1 MNLRCKYTI
10 GRSVRHVE
18 IGAGKDKITH
28 TYHTTVVT
36 DHKHYDYVVWKDK
49 VLQQAKDR
57 LETDIFEK
65 LKKYS
70 IDNLAW
76 INTEEDAHKYALDLY
91 SCRIWENKN
100 WVGYEVFNRNLNLD
114 EVVEQI
120 SLI

>member
-1 MNLRCKYTI
+1 M
-10 GRSVRHVE
+10 
-18 IGAGKDKITH
+18 
-28 TYHTTVVT
+28 
-36 DHKHYDYVVWKDK
+36 
-49 VLQQAKDR
+49 QQAKDR

-100 WVGYEVFNRNLNLD
+100 WVGYEVFNKNLNED

>member
-18 IGAGKDKITH
+18 IGAGKDKVTH

-36 DHKHYDYVVWKDK
+36 DHKYYDYDVWKDK
-49 VLQQAKDR
+49 VLQQVKVK
-57 LETDIFEK
+57 LETDILNR

-70 IDNLAW
+70 LDYLAW
-76 INTEEDAHKYALDLY
+76 INTEEEDHKYALDLY

-100 WVGYEVFNRNLNLD
+100 WVGYEVFNQLLSKS
-114 EVVEQI
+114 ELTEQI